1 MRWRAEVRW
10 GYFLEDAGELHAQV
24 EQRTRGNE
32 KANGQIPR
40 KGQIPDSGWESDHPE
55 ASSP

>member
-1 MRWRAEVRW
+1 M